1 MTLEE
6 IKRELLER
14 IRNAKYNG
22 QDEIVLSLS
31 QAAMI
36 LEGLI
41 TQTWDDVTVPITDD
55 DRK

>member
-14 IRNAKYNG
+14 IKNAKYNG

-41 TQTWDDVTVPITDD
+41 TQRWDDITVPITDD